1 VICTC
6 KITLGV
12 LRPADKISL
21 LGLDLSCLVHASTL
35 CYAWHECPCTD
46 IRKLCEPRHVCL
58 LVKPVPNNRS
68 KPSLVLGGRRRGVAD
83 QLSSHSGLREAD
95 VSSLD

>member
-1 VICTC
+1 MYTC

-21 LGLDLSCLVHASTL
+21 LGLDLSRLVHAPTL
-35 CYAWHECPCTD
+35 CYAWHERPCTD

-68 KPSLVLGGRRRGVAD
+68 KPSLVLGGRRRGVSD
-83 QLSSHSGLREAD
+83 QLGSHSSLKEAD